1 MSDFSIEKYQAALTE
16 IRERLLAA
24 EILSKHESV
33 VFIESTALQV
43 RKILELI
50 AYLSLL
56 VNEEKLSHKEKNDW
70 HADRII
76 NYLISKTT
84 IFYPLPCRIIAPQSQ
99 EEEPVL
105 IPLSTKL
112 ALSQADFNS
121 AYSNCGKIL
130 HAQHPFKDEID
141 FRRFSDG
148 NKEALRKIKNL
159 LHSHVIAIRHDSKK
173 YTFLSVEFDFT
184 NGEDSRPTV
193 IQEYKTRIFDEA
205 QLKSLFES
213 FWGGS

>member
-1 MSDFSIEKYQAALTE
+1 MSEFSVEKYQTALME
-16 IRERLLAA
+16 IRERLLSA
-24 EILSKHESV
+24 EILSNRENV

-43 RKILELI
+43 RKLLELI

-56 VNEEKLSHKEKNDW
+56 VNAEKLSHKEKNDW

-76 NYLISKTT
+76 NYLVSKTT
-84 IFYPLPCRIIAPQSQ
+84 IFYPLPCRIIAPHSR

-112 ALSQADFNS
+112 ALSQKDFSS

-130 HAQHPFKDEID
+130 HAQHPFQDEID
-141 FRRFSDG
+141 FMRFSNG
-148 NKEALRKIKNL
+148 NKEALSKIKNL
-159 LHSHVIAIRHDSKK
+159 LENHVIAIRHDSKK

-184 NGEDSRPTV
+184 NSDDARPTV
-193 IQEYKTRIFDEA
+193 IQEYKTQIFDEL
-205 QLKSLFES
+205 QLKSLFER
-213 FWGGS
+213 FWGA